1 MEFEQSLE
9 LLNEAIS
16 HYRGRGLSDVETAIL
31 KGAWQGQT
39 YQKIAETYGYS
50 SSYLSRDIGPKF
62 WKILSAALGET
73 IGKKNIHSVV
83 DRRWSVSQQ
92 NHTTHTDLSQRP
104 LENVRRSHNNRS
116 TLEPKSVSK
125 TGVVRCDWGE
135 APDVSFF
142 WGREKELR
150 SITDWLR
157 PSETSH
163 AQTCR
168 LVALL
173 GIGGVGKTAL
183 SVKLAQQIMH
193 EFDCVIWR
201 SLRNAPRLDQLLG
214 DLIPF
219 LSNQQETDCAVPRLL
234 HWLRQSRCLVILDN
248 METILKG
255 GAYAGRFRDG
265 YEDYRNLLQTLA
277 EANHQS
283 CLVLTS
289 REKLA
294 EVATFE
300 GAQSWV
306 KSLQLSGSP
315 EAALALIE
323 TRQLIGSP
331 AEKEQLAQYYSYS
344 PLALQIICGSIRD
357 VFGGDISLF
366 IKEDTFLFNGINRLL
381 DHHFERITPLEKTV
395 MYWLA
400 INRDWTSISE
410 LMADIYPPCS
420 KMRLLEALESLC
432 WRSLIETKS
441 GQYTQQPVVMEYVT
455 TQLTTQIL
463 SELIHHDYSLFTHHA
478 LLKTTVKD
486 FIRDSQCR
494 LILDPIIHTLQAQ
507 FPLPSKLSTHFQ
519 ESLEIFRTQKA
530 YQYSYAGGNLLN
542 LCRQLQADITGFDFS
557 RLAIWHAYVQDME
570 LRQVNFTQAEFANT
584 AWAQTFGSII
594 AIAFSPDGQLLATGD
609 SNGDIL
615 LWQVADGQLRLT
627 LRGSTDWVRSVAFS
641 PDGNLLASGCDD
653 YTLSLWNVHTGQQ
666 LTTLDGHAGRI
677 STVMFSPNSEMLV
690 SSSEDQTLRLWN
702 LHSGEC
708 LRVLEGHTQSIW
720 SVQFDVEG
728 QRLVS
733 GGEDK
738 TLKIWDVQTGRCL
751 TTLVGHTNWIWS
763 VAFSPDGQRVVSG
776 SHDQTLRLWDTQ
788 TGQCLNTLSGH
799 TSWIWSVAFSP
810 DGQFLG
816 SGSEDNTVR
825 LWDVNTGQCL
835 KILEGHTH
843 RVWSIAFSP
852 DQTMLAT
859 GGEDQTVRFWGV
871 TQLSHER
878 AQGRGAA
885 PPSPAISSQR
895 LRTLQGN
902 TSQVFGVTFSPDG
915 QLIASCGDEKLLR
928 IWDVETGQCCRVL
941 AGHTHRVTSISWSS
955 DGTRL
960 ASCGEDLTVR
970 LWNADTGECDQ
981 VLRGH
986 TKQIWATAFSPDGS
1000 LLASSGEDQIIKL
1013 WKVETGEC
1021 LRSIEA
1027 HTNWIWSLHF
1037 SPVDRWL
1044 ASGSYDRTVKIWD
1057 IQTGDCVRV
1066 LEGHQGSI
1074 LGVAFSADGQRLAS
1088 GSVYDQTLRLW
1099 DTKTGACLDILKNQ
1113 TAMCL
1118 TFSSASSKN
1127 DFIFIG
1133 GMDQTLTLWHPDT
1146 RESISL
1152 PQLHQGWIFDLALS
1166 SDGQFLAT
1174 GSATETIKLWD
1185 INTKRCVKTFRPDRL
1200 YEGISIT
1207 SAKGLTEAQRSALK
1221 RLGAIEITDDR
1232 DNRGRVKPSP

>member
-1 MEFEQSLE
+1 MEFEQALE
-9 LLNEAIS
+9 FLNEAVS

-31 KGAWQGQT
+31 NGAWQGQT
-39 YQKIAETYGYS
+39 YQKIAEIFGYS
-50 SSYLSRDIGPKF
+50 SGYLSRDVGPKF
-62 WKILSAALGET
+62 WKILSTALDEKV
-73 IGKKNIHSVV
+73 GKKNIRAVV
-83 DRRWSVSQQ
+83 DRLRSVPKPAQTPTV
-92 NHTTHTDLSQRP
+92 HTQSP
-104 LENVRRSHNNRS
+104 LETVSPPPNNYS
-116 TLEPKSVSK
+116 SPKPTSGFNRA
-125 TGVVRCDWGE
+125 TVRCDWGE
-135 APDVSFF
+135 APDVSYF
-142 WGREKELR
+142 WGREEELKR
-150 SITDWLR
+150 LADWLR
-157 PSETSH
+157 PAAAH
-163 AQTCR
+163 ARACR
-168 LVALL
+168 LVELL

-183 SVKLAQQIMH
+183 SVKLAQQIRH

-201 SLRNAPRLDQLLG
+201 SLRNAPQLDQLLG

-219 LSNQQETDCAVPRLL
+219 LSHQQETNCAVPRML

-255 GAYAGRFRDG
+255 GVYAGQFRDG
-265 YEDYRNLLQTLA
+265 YEDYSHLLQTVM

-283 CLVLTS
+283 CVVITS
-289 REKLA
+289 REKSA
-294 EVATFE
+294 EIATFE

-306 KSLQLSGSP
+306 KCLPLSGSP

-323 TRQLIGSP
+323 TKQLLGSH

-357 VFGGDISLF
+357 VFAGDISLF

-400 INRDWTSISE
+400 INRNWTSIAE

-420 KMRLLEALESLC
+420 KFQLLETLESLC

-455 TQLTTQIL
+455 TQLTAQVS
-463 SELIHHDYSLFTHHA
+463 SELINHDYSLFTQHA

-494 LILDPIIHTLQAQ
+494 QILDPIIYTLQAQ
-507 FPLPSKLSTHFQ
+507 FPMPAKLRTHIL
-519 ESLEIFRTQKA
+519 ESLEIFKSQKA
-530 YQYSYAGGNLLN
+530 YQSSYAGGNLLN
-542 LCRQLQADITGFDFS
+542 LCRQLQVDVAGFDFS
-557 RLAIWHAYVQDME
+557 RLAIWHAYLQEME
-570 LRQVNFTQAEFANT
+570 LRHVNFTQAEFANT

-594 AIAFSPDGQLLATGD
+594 TLAFSPDGQLLATGD

-615 LWQVADGQLRLT
+615 LWRVADGQLRLT
-627 LRGSTDWVRSVAFS
+627 LSGSTDWVRSVAFS
-641 PDGNLLASGCDD
+641 PDGTLLASGCDD
-653 YTLSLWNVHTGQQ
+653 YTLSLWNIHTGQQ
-666 LTTLDGHAGRI
+666 LATLNGHAGRI
-677 STVMFSPNSEMLV
+677 SSVMFSPNGEMLV
-690 SSSEDQTLRLWN
+690 SSSEDQTLRLWTIHN
-702 LHSGEC
+702 GEC
-708 LRVLEGHTQSIW
+708 SKVLEGHTQSIW
-720 SVQFDVEG
+720 SVHFDLTG

-751 TTLVGHTNWIWS
+751 TTLLGHTNWILA
-763 VAFSPDGQRVVSG
+763 VAFSPDGKRVASG

-799 TSWIWSVAFSP
+799 TSWIWSIAFSP

-816 SGSEDNTVR
+816 SGSEDHMVR
-825 LWDVNTGQCL
+825 LWDVDTGQCF

-843 RVWSIAFSP
+843 RVWCIAFSP

-859 GGEDQTVRFWGV
+859 GGEDQTVRFWGLS
-871 TQLSHER
+871 QSSHELS
-878 AQGRGAA
+878 QNRGVAIS
-885 PPSPAISSQR
+885 SPTISSQR

-915 QLIASCGDEKLLR
+915 QLIASCGDEKVLR

-941 AGHTHRVTSISWSS
+941 VGHTHRVTSISWSS
-955 DGTRL
+955 NGRRL

-970 LWNADTGECDQ
+970 LWNADIGDCDQ
-981 VLRGH
+981 ILRGH
-986 TKQIWATAFSPDGS
+986 TKQIWAIAFSPDGS
-1000 LLASSGEDQIIKL
+1000 LLASGGEDQIINL

-1021 LRSIEA
+1021 LRTIKA
-1027 HTNWIWSLHF
+1027 HTNWIWSLDF
-1037 SPVDRWL
+1037 SPGNHWL
-1044 ASGSYDRTVKIWD
+1044 ASGSYDHTVKIWD

-1074 LGVAFSADGQRLAS
+1074 LGVAFSADGKRIAS

-1099 DTKTGACLDILKNQ
+1099 DAITGECLDILENQ
-1113 TAMCL
+1113 IAMCL
-1118 TFSSASSKN
+1118 TFSPISSEK
-1127 DFIFIG
+1127 DFICIG

-1146 RESISL
+1146 GEFIIL
-1152 PQLHQGWIFDLALS
+1152 PQLHQGWIFDLALN
-1166 SDGQFLAT
+1166 SDGQILAT
-1174 GSATETIKLWD
+1174 GSADETIKLWD
-1185 INTKRCVKTFRPDRL
+1185 IHTKQCIKTLRPDRF
-1200 YEGISIT
+1200 YEGINI
-1207 SAKGLTEAQRSALK
+1207 ANVRGLTKAQKSALK
-1221 RLGAIEITDDR
+1221 QLGAREHEPSDR
-1232 DNRGRVKPSP
+1232 IYQS